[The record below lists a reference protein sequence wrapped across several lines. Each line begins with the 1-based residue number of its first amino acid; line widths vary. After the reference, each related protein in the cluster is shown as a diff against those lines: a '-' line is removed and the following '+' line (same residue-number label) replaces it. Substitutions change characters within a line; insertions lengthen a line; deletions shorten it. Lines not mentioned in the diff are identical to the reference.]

1 MDVSTALILIILFI
15 IFFSIGFMIQDTKY
29 KICYYAIVVLL
40 FLSALNVYL
49 SIIYYIQLRN
59 NPGIPGSQGPK
70 GPKGSSGSSGIC
82 SFSTSCGITDPR
94 TKILNIAGTMY
105 DISTNCLDK
114 PTLSNCN
121 NDQDILEQAMPIN
134 KQINMLEQIAYSTT
148 MSEADFISKLDV
160 CLKDSN
166 DCMDKTDF

>member
-1 MDVSTALILIILFI
+1 
-15 IFFSIGFMIQDTKY
+15 MIQDTKY